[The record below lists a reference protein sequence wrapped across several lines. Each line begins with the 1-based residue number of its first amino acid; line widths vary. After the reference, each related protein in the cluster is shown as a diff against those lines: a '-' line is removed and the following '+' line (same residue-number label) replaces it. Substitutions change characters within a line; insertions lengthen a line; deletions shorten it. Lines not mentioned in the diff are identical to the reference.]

1 MVYLV
6 RPVGVTAAG
15 TGDAMRDDRANRR
28 PGVTDACTEPGA
40 GGQLVVLPRAGK
52 PPLRLRAEL
61 LCRVDAAA
69 RVDEGVAGDSGERAA
84 RLEIWLR
91 PKGGVLASLTGV
103 PGARPET
110 LKADSLDA
118 LLADLESRVRPVA
131 PAPLPGRGRDMPISA
146 AEALGILTE
155 RLVLERARGTMLDL
169 LERTLATP
177 EMAGVVGPSQAPV
190 AGRACVSSQPDGR
203 RRPPREERDR

>member
-1 MVYLV
+1 
-6 RPVGVTAAG
+6 
-15 TGDAMRDDRANRR
+15 MRDDTASGR
-28 PGVTDACTEPGA
+28 PGVTGACTEPGA
-40 GGQLVVLPRAGK
+40 GGRLVVLPRAGK

-69 RVDEGVAGDSGERAA
+69 PVDEGVEDVTGDAGDRAA

-131 PAPLPGRGRDMPISA
+131 PTPLPERVAARGPGLPISA

-155 RLVLERARGTMLDL
+155 RLVLERARGAMLDL

-177 EMAGVVGPSQAPV
+177 EMAGLVGPSQAPV
-190 AGRACVSSQPDGR
+190 RGRACVSSQPDGR
-203 RRPPREERDR
+203 RGPPREERDR